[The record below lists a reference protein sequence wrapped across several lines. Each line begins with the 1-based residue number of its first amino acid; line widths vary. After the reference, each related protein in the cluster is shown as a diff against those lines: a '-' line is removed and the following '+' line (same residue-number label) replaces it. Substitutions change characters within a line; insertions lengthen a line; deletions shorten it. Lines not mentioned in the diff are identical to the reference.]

1 MDYLISTNIY
11 IVFGTVEILHV
22 PKMPYTTT
30 KHEDTQKKASEPDL
44 EAQIDEEMFEETE
57 EAMDKDLTT
66 TEEVMIYIVV

>member
-1 MDYLISTNIY
+1 M
-11 IVFGTVEILHV
+11 